1 MKKIVDK
8 LFFPKHKNISREKLT
23 IFLLFSIFSLYLT
36 VISSPFDILFYYNKF
51 RIGQKSDKNIISI
64 KNYYAVDS
72 AALEKRKEKV
82 LKDSPLVIDMDSDV
96 IEKELERLNDAFESL
111 KRWSSSFSYEKFVS
125 NPERNSDG
133 YDLFVREFSIK
144 GNSYESFVNF
154 WSIGFS
160 DKLKAELDKLLKAI
174 FEKGYIEN
182 KLDHK
187 RKIIKRSLPDFT
199 ESYVNEDAFIN
210 GKDDLKSFVYT
221 WIDKKGSDL
230 LKRNSKGVIN
240 FIINYAPSNC
250 TINLQETKKRE
261 NEILIKIVPTY
272 IIIKKGEIVVNKG
285 DIIQQSS
292 INKLNIIIQEE
303 LKRLQPARLFV
314 QFLIFLFIS
323 LIFYTVSSV
332 SVKKFV
338 HDIKGIIFIIVVVS
352 LTLLFSVL
360 FYLFGVNI
368 SFDYRFYPLIMVYIF
383 PFALSGMLLR
393 LFLNTETAII
403 SVFFMTLLLGV
414 FYLDQYYLLLFV
426 FSSAFLGLHFIS
438 YLYTRGDLLK
448 SGIKTGFANLIL
460 MLLLT
465 SFSIDSENTILYDKL
480 LLSGGVFFSGFLSS
494 ILLIII
500 TPIFEYLF
508 KYTTNITLF
517 ELSNLDNALLK
528 ELMLKAPGTYNHS
541 ILIGTLAETAARAIK
556 VNPLLARVSAYYHDI
571 GKIKKPEFF
580 IENQMDGYNK
590 HEELSPYMSV
600 LVVLSHVKD
609 GIELAKEN
617 NLGQPIID
625 AIAQHHGTR
634 LVAYFYAKALKL
646 DPSVQEENFRYLG
659 PKPKTRE
666 VGLIMMADAVEAACR
681 VLEEPSPSRIKNLVK
696 KIIQDIFLDGQLDEC
711 ELTLKDLNLIIES
724 FTRTLLG
731 IYHHRVDYPELKG
744 GKQNVNDKKS
754 N

>member
-8 LFFPKHKNISREKLT
+8 LFFSKYKNISREKLV
-23 IFLLFSIFSLYLT
+23 IFLLFSTFSLYLT
-36 VISSPFDILFYYNKF
+36 IISSPFDILFYYNKF
-51 RIGQKSDKNIISI
+51 KIGHRSDKNIIST
-64 KNYYAVDS
+64 KNYYAVDKI
-72 AALEKRKEKV
+72 ALEKRKEKV
-82 LKDSPLVIDMDSDV
+82 LKDSPLVIDVDSEV
-96 IEKELERLNDAFESL
+96 IEKELERLNDAFENL
-111 KRWSSSFSYEKFVS
+111 KKWSNSFSYEKFVS
-125 NPERNSDG
+125 NPERNSNG
-133 YDLFVREFSIK
+133 YDLFVREFSIN

-160 DKLKAELDKLLKAI
+160 DKLKAELDALIKAI
-174 FEKGYIEN
+174 LEKGYIEN

-210 GKDDLKSFVYT
+210 GKDDLKSFVYV

-240 FIINYAPSNC
+240 FIINYVSPNC
-250 TINLQETKKRE
+250 TVNLQETKKRE
-261 NEILIKIVPTY
+261 NEILSKIVPTY

-303 LKRLQPARLFV
+303 LKRLQPSRLFL

-323 LIFYTVSSV
+323 LIFYIVSSV

-352 LTLLFSVL
+352 LTLLSSVL

-368 SFDYRFYPLIMVYIF
+368 SFDYRFYPLVMVYVF

-414 FYLDQYYLLLFV
+414 FYLNQYYLLLFV

-465 SFSIDSENTILYDKL
+465 SVSMDSENAVFYDRL
-480 LLSGGVFFSGFLSS
+480 ILSGGVFFSGFLSS
-494 ILLIII
+494 TLLIII

-609 GIELAKEN
+609 GIELAKEH

-634 LVAYFYAKALKL
+634 LVAFFYAKALKL
-646 DPSVQEENFRYLG
+646 DPSVKEENFRYLG

-681 VLEEPSPSRIKNLVK
+681 VLEEPSPARIKNLVK

-711 ELTLKDLNLIIES
+711 ELTLKDLNLIVES